1 MRDFIRLTA
10 ALAFGVLLW
19 GGCSFSGSNEPDHG
33 RVIDVPASQVKV
45 VDSSQDTVAFDFE
58 GALPVPCYDF
68 EEALVDREGRTV
80 RVKVRAR
87 STADYCVTVTGTL
100 RVAPLP
106 VSIMGEGTYTFE
118 FWRGNKEPIEIKVSV
133 P

>member
-1 MRDFIRLTA
+1 MRSVLRLPA
-10 ALAFGVLLW
+10 ALLLGVLLW
-19 GGCSFSGSNEPDHG
+19 VGCSFSGSNEPDRG

-45 VDSSQDTVAFDFE
+45 VDSSQDAVAFDFE

-68 EEALVDREGRTV
+68 EEAVVNREGRTV

-100 RVAPLP
+100 RVSPLP
-106 VSIMGEGTYTFE
+106 ISITGEGTYTFE
-118 FWRGNKEPIEIKVSV
+118 FWRGDKAPIEIEVSV